1 MKSHPFPPGQHILV
15 REVWRDRVWS
25 ARPEIVVCD
34 TPDMVGLF
42 IPEGTVWKQPRTL
55 DGRRVRPAERGT
67 GKWLLQDVV
76 WEPGTGGRLR
86 LAIPGKPYSVLI
98 FWNGDGSPRSWYI
111 NLEEPLKRTAHG
123 FDYIDLLLDAI
134 VEPDLKNWRW
144 KDEDE
149 LEEAVALGLVSPQQA
164 QELYAEGEHVVK
176 MLKSGKSAFNC
187 WEKWRP
193 DPAWTVPVLPQ
204 GWETP

>member
-1 MKSHPFPPGQHILV
+1 MNSRLPPGQHTLV
-15 REVWRDRVWS
+15 RELWRGRVWS

-42 IPEGTVWKQPRTL
+42 IPAGTVWQQPRTL
-55 DGRRVRPAERGT
+55 DGKRVRPTERET
-67 GKWLLQDVV
+67 GAWLLHDAI
-76 WEPGTGGRLR
+76 WEPGTNGRLR

-98 FWNGDGSPRSWYI
+98 FWNGDGSQRSWYI
-111 NLEEPLKRTAHG
+111 NLEEPLRPTAHG

-149 LEEAVALGLVSPQQA
+149 VDEAVAIGLMSREQA
-164 QELYAEGEHVVK
+164 RELYAEGERVVK
-176 MLKSGKSAFNC
+176 MLQSGRSPFTG
-187 WEKWRP
+187 WERWRP
-193 DPAWTVPVLPQ
+193 DPSWTVPVLPD
-204 GWETP
+204 GWETL